1 MRILLIEDNKALCHN
16 MSKYIQNAGYILDY
30 TYDGKEGLKAIESH
44 GYDLVILDCML
55 PSLNGID
62 LLKII
67 RQKGI
72 NTAVIMITALS
83 DVSDR
88 VKGLDAGA
96 DDYLTK
102 PFDMEELL
110 ARIRALRRR
119 PAKWESSNQLCFGD
133 LRYDRLQQIL
143 EGPKTSCLLTKREGT
158 LLELFLENPNQT
170 LPRQV
175 ILSRIWGPD
184 APVEESNIDNYI
196 FFIRRRLKSVDSKLK
211 LSTIRS
217 VGYVLEETN
226 A

>member
-88 VKGLDAGA
+88 IKGLDAGA

-143 EGPKTSCLLTKREGT
+143 EGPKASCLLTKREGT